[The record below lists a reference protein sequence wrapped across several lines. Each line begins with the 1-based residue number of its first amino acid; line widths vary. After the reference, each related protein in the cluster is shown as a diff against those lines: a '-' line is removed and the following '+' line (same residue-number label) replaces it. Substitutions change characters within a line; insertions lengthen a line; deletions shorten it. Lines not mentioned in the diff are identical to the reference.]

1 MQHVHSEPVQEFE
14 HDRHMATGNT
24 EPHNMRCG
32 IIHGAFFHMATA
44 FADPYAILP
53 LFLAGFTHSRALI
66 GLVVSLVEAVG
77 VVPQIGIAGRL
88 RHRPNSAR
96 SLMMIGIWSRCAVW
110 GALAVLAL
118 AIPNP
123 GGLVLILFMAGVSI
137 YALGGGVAVLPLRQV
152 ISSTIA
158 PEHRSSFFGWRLFTG
173 GLLAAVAGVIV
184 KGVLGS
190 EGLAWPRNYGLLF
203 LMSFAA
209 LGIAYTAMS
218 HLRFPR
224 APSVQAEETPAPLF
238 RELRRMWREFPIL
251 KRLIMVRWLSGGLIL
266 ALPFLTLYAT
276 REIGVSLAWVGIFVV
291 AQRVGA
297 IASNLVWMP
306 LGNRRGTRLVILS
319 GLGLAVLG
327 LGTILVSETV
337 LALTV
342 AFALAGSA
350 MSALVVGFNGYILE
364 LGTPDIR
371 PLLFALEGTLLLPMY
386 FMPLLG
392 GWLADTC
399 GYRPLVLIG
408 IAFVTAGLIAACALC
423 EPRTGDPACGPCKER
438 NQQKERSE
446 R

>member
-1 MQHVHSEPVQEFE
+1 MQHLHGEAVDGFE
-14 HDRHMATGNT
+14 RTRHAVAGNT
-24 EPHNMRCG
+24 EPRNMRCG

-44 FADPYAILP
+44 FADPYAIIP

-77 VVPQIGIAGRL
+77 VLPQIGVAGCL
-88 RHRPNSAR
+88 RRRPNSAK
-96 SLMMIGIWSRCAVW
+96 SLMLMGIWTRCAVW

-118 AIPNP
+118 AIPDP
-123 GGLVLILFMAGVSI
+123 GSLVLILFMAGVSI
-137 YALGGGVAVLPLRQV
+137 YALGGGIAVLPLRQV

-173 GLLAAVAGVIV
+173 GLLAALAGVIV

-190 EGLAWPRNYGLLF
+190 EGVGWPRNYGLLF

-218 HLRFPR
+218 RLRFPHT
-224 APSVQAEETPAPLF
+224 PPEQVQPPAPLL
-238 RELRRMWREFPIL
+238 RELRRMWQEYPIL
-251 KRLIMVRWLSGGLIL
+251 KRLIVTRWLSGGLVL

-276 REIGVSLAWVGIFVV
+276 REVGVSLAWVGIFVV

-297 IASNLVWMP
+297 IASNLLWIP
-306 LGNRRGTRLVILS
+306 LGNHRGTRLVILS
-319 GLGLAVLG
+319 GLGLAVLS

-337 LALTV
+337 LALAI
-342 AFALAGSA
+342 AFVLAGGA
-350 MSALVVGFNGYILE
+350 MSALIVGFNGYILE

-371 PLLFALEGTLLLPMY
+371 PLLFALEGTCLLPMY
-386 FMPLLG
+386 FMPLIG

-399 GYRPLVLIG
+399 GYRTLVLFGIG
-408 IAFVTAGLIAACALC
+408 FITAALVAACSLC
-423 EPRTGDPACGPCKER
+423 EPRTGDPACGPCTG
-438 NQQKERSE
+438 
-446 R
+446 